1 MNSQIKNNIFKFLK
15 MWKEITIEGLLFIL
29 VVLIPIFILGTAINV
44 TVFYITTPWDYEIV
58 NYILKVLSLIYI
70 YLSTTF
76 FIALA
81 KYCYENL

>member
-1 MNSQIKNNIFKFLK
+1 MNSQTKNNIFKFFK
-15 MWKEITIEGLLFIL
+15 IWKEITVDGFLFIL
-29 VVLIPIFILGTAINV
+29 VVLIPIIILGTTINAII
-44 TVFYITTPWDYEIV
+44 FYITTLWGPEIV

-81 KYCYENL
+81 KYCYESL

>member
-1 MNSQIKNNIFKFLK
+1 MSSQTKNNIFKFFK
-15 MWKEITIEGLLFIL
+15 IWKEITIEGILLIL

-44 TVFYITTPWDYEIV
+44 IVFYITTLWGCEIV

-81 KYCYENL
+81 KYCYESL

>member
-44 TVFYITTPWDYEIV
+44 TVFYITNPWDYEII
-58 NYILKVLSLIYI
+58 NYTLKY
-70 YLSTTF
+70 
-76 FIALA
+76 
-81 KYCYENL
+81 

>member
-1 MNSQIKNNIFKFLK
+1 MSSQTKNNIFKFFK
-15 MWKEITIEGLLFIL
+15 IWKEITIEGILLIL

-44 TVFYITTPWDYEIV
+44 IVFYITTLWGCEIV
-58 NYILKVLSLIYI
+58 NYILKALSLIYI

-81 KYCYENL
+81 KYCYESL

>member
-1 MNSQIKNNIFKFLK
+1 MNSQTKNNIFTFFKI
-15 MWKEITIEGLLFIL
+15 WKEITVDGFLFIL
-29 VVLIPIFILGTAINV
+29 VVLIPVFILGTAINAI
-44 TVFYITTPWDYEIV
+44 VFYITTLWGHEIV

-81 KYCYENL
+81 KYCYESL

>member
-1 MNSQIKNNIFKFLK
+1 MNNQIKNNIFKFIK

-44 TVFYITTPWDYEIV
+44 TVFYITTLWDYEII
-58 NYILKVLSLIYI
+58 NYTLKILSLIYM
-70 YLSTTF
+70 YLSLTF
-76 FIALA
+76 FITLV

>member
-44 TVFYITTPWDYEIV
+44 TVFYITTPWDYEII
-58 NYILKVLSLIYI
+58 NYILKVLSLIYM
-70 YLSTTF
+70 YLSLTF